1 MKRTGFFTKL
11 LAVSG
16 TVLAWLPILATL
28 LTSTL
33 VTARS
38 GMFRMDYLMPAEL
51 FPAAILGGL
60 LLLWAALRS
69 GLLRAP
75 VIWGL
80 GGMIVLLVGSQGL
93 AVVTG
98 LANGTREPAGWA
110 WIAVLALL
118 GGYVLA
124 LILIAVTGVRLVSR
138 LYTHNPNNGNIATTS
153 A

>member
-1 MKRTGFFTKL
+1 MKRSGFFSKL

-16 TVLAWLPILATL
+16 TVLAWFPILATL
-28 LTSTL
+28 LTSAG

-51 FPAAILGGL
+51 FPAAFLGGL
-60 LLLWAALRS
+60 LLLWAALRV
-69 GLLRAP
+69 GVLRAP
-75 VIWGL
+75 VAWGL
-80 GGMIVLLVGSQGL
+80 GGMIVLLVGSQAI

-98 LANGTREPAGWA
+98 LASGETQPEGFV

-118 GGYVLA
+118 AGYVLA
-124 LILIAVTGVRLVSR
+124 LILTAVTGARLVSL
-138 LYTHNPNNGNIATTS
+138 LYAHSPNNGNITPTS